1 MFFPTAKISM
11 KIHCNMHLDKPVCV
25 WCCKSEFSWN
35 GWNDSTCTKTMPGVS
50 FSDRFEVLSCAFCA
64 FLKVIVIHSTKQQFA
79 ALLMDTSCA
88 WYTTVLYGKQVYY
101 VLSKMVIAFFF
112 FFFFNFKHIYPL
124 LGEPWQ
130 FYSAWLLVWI
140 Q

>member
-35 GWNDSTCTKTMPGVS
+35 GWNDSTCTKTMPGAS

-79 ALLMDTSCA
+79 ALLMDTFFCLIHHCA
-88 WYTTVLYGKQVYY
+88 LQKAGVLYTQQNGN
-101 VLSKMVIAFFF
+101 SFFF
-112 FFFFNFKHIYPL
+112 FKFQTHFSSLRWTMTVL
-124 LGEPWQ
+124 LC
-130 FYSAWLLVWI
+130 LVTCMNSVM
-140 Q
+140 